1 VVSLEQ
7 YRTRIGAPPTA
18 SDWLLVDQAMVD
30 RFAELTGDDAFIHVD
45 PSRAAKS
52 RFGGTIAHGLFL
64 LSLLPLL
71 MRSATPLVR
80 GTRMGANYGYD
91 KVRFPGS
98 LLVGRHVRGLFTLSD
113 IVEKRADGLFMFK
126 YAVSVEG
133 EGHDKPVVTADW
145 QIARWM
151 ADD

>member
-1 VVSLEQ
+1 
-7 YRTRIGAPPTA
+7 
-18 SDWLLVDQAMVD
+18 
-30 RFAELTGDDAFIHVD
+30 
-45 PSRAAKS
+45 
-52 RFGGTIAHGLFL
+52 
-64 LSLLPLL
+64 

-98 LLVGRHVRGLFTLSD
+98 LRVGRHVRGLFTLSD
-113 IVEKRADGLFMFK
+113 IVEKRADGLFMFN

-145 QIARWM
+145 KIARWM
-151 ADD
+151 AHD